1 VLDLEFLRFQ
11 ATFAILQVA
20 RRIAESFRAS
30 LVTQHFEPRCASLIE
45 AIDHTDDQPLRKAS
59 NIHNATA
66 ATARRMIKLVLMSR
80 LTLKIQVIGVC
91 RPPS

>member
-1 VLDLEFLRFQ
+1 LLCSVNVSTCLRACSVQ
-11 ATFAILQVA
+11 SSTNAVG
-20 RRIAESFRAS
+20 
-30 LVTQHFEPRCASLIE
+30 
-45 AIDHTDDQPLRKAS
+45 TDDQPLRKAS

-80 LTLKIQVIGVC
+80 LTLKIQAIGVC